1 MVNLRQLR
9 RQSANTQQND
19 QIKLAPVQL
28 AVSVTR
34 THLGRARTHALTPPP
49 PSIPASA
56 VNKSANAEEQFGNS
70 AHAFPL
76 TPFFTPSSN
85 LASFQP
91 GPVTPPRLKE
101 AMNHLNQSG
110 GGGGAFS
117 LAKPLFPPPPSPPLS
132 PLRAPN
138 ARRDHD
144 VPLRAD
150 FTAFARSLAPNTKL
164 ARNRQGKEGRTRARE
179 GQGRRGRKDHPADP
193 AIRQNQQ
200 MAPKMP
206 VPARVILTPVV
217 SCTCGGGN
225 GTLAVAIWQSVRQ
238 GPMRRQ
244 T

>member
-1 MVNLRQLR
+1 M
-9 RQSANTQQND
+9 
-19 QIKLAPVQL
+19 
-28 AVSVTR
+28 
-34 THLGRARTHALTPPP
+34 
-49 PSIPASA
+49 
-56 VNKSANAEEQFGNS
+56 NKSANAEEQFGNS

-206 VPARVILTPVV
+206 ARARVILTPVV

>member
-1 MVNLRQLR
+1 MAILLTL
-9 RQSANTQQND
+9 SHLLLSSLLHPPILPLSNT
-19 QIKLAPVQL
+19 AA
-28 AVSVTR
+28 AV
-34 THLGRARTHALTPPP
+34 
-49 PSIPASA
+49 
-56 VNKSANAEEQFGNS
+56 
-70 AHAFPL
+70 
-76 TPFFTPSSN
+76 
-85 LASFQP
+85 
-91 GPVTPPRLKE
+91 PVTPPRLKE
-101 AMNHLNQSG
+101 GMNHLNQS
-110 GGGGAFS
+110 GGGAFS

-164 ARNRQGKEGRTRARE
+164 ARNRQGEGRKEAGHTGSERARE